1 MTMRVV
7 GMGRARLLGA
17 ICFAVLALGFPRP
30 AAPAEIAVLYAGASP
45 GSWSSGWGGTLTIS
59 FFDLVHAEV
68 EGIYQGNDLADT
80 HLGSVT
86 GKAYLGPTIGR
97 LIPYAGL
104 GVGGY
109 QESYAGTSDDG
120 KISLLFVGAKLK
132 FPVGLVLRG
141 EYQWVSLAS
150 SAPLKM
156 DSRYFFSAGLRF

>member
-1 MTMRVV
+1 MTGVTAGR
-7 GMGRARLLGA
+7 RARLSGA
-17 ICFAVLALGFPRP
+17 IFCVLFWLGSARE
-30 AAPAEIAVLYAGASP
+30 AAPAEIAVLFSGASP
-45 GSWSSGWGGTLTIS
+45 GSWSTGWGGTLTIS

-68 EGIYQGNDLADT
+68 EGIYQGNDLADS
-80 HLGSVT
+80 HLGSVA

-120 KISLLFVGAKLK
+120 KLSLLFVGAKLK

-141 EYQWVSLAS
+141 EYQWVSLSS

-156 DSRYFFSAGLRF
+156 DNRYFFSAGLRF